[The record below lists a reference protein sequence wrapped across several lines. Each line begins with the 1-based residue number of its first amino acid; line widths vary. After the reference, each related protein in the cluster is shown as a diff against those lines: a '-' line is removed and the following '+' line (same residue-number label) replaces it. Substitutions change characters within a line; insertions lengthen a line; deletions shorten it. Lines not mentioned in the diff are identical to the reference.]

1 MRVGFFYFKV
11 QARWPTHANTLSL
24 TYFFLS
30 FYFFLLFFSYFIFFI
45 NLILLHLVDLR
56 LELMIVNFVKLS

>member
-1 MRVGFFYFKV
+1 MQVDFFYFKV

-30 FYFFLLFFSYFIFFI
+30 FYLFLVILFYFI
-45 NLILLHLVDLR
+45 NLIILHLVDLR